1 MQRRGIIIGS
11 SEGDAFCRVEAEVP
25 LAEMFGFSTVLRS
38 ASQGKAEFSM
48 EFSRY
53 ALLPG
58 SIAEELMKKYREEL
72 AKKAK

>member
-1 MQRRGIIIGS
+1 MVEREEVRSVLARTPI
-11 SEGDAFCRVEAEVP
+11 EGWLAHADVP

-53 ALLPG
+53 APTPA
-58 SIAEELMKKYREEL
+58 SSVAASPTIHS
-72 AKKAK
+72 